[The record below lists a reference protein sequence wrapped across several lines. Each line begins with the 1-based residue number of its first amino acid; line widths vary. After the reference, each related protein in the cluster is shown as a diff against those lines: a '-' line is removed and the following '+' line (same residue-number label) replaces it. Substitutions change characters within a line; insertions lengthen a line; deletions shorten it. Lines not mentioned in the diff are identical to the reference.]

1 MIKIEALESRL
12 ARGDVLAILSTGF
25 ENGFIDQV
33 FCWNPFTLIPNAR
46 EEGRIQHNKFLLFR
60 RAVPYNSDK

>member
-12 ARGDVLAILSTGF
+12 ARGDVLAILSMGF

-33 FCWNPFTLIPNAR
+33 FC
-46 EEGRIQHNKFLLFR
+46 
-60 RAVPYNSDK
+60 